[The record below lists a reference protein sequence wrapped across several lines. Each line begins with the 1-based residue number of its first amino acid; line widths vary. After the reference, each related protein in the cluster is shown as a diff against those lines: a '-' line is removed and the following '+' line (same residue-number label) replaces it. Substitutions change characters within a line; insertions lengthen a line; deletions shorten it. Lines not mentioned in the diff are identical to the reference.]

1 MRHRRRPPSSTPM
14 PRPSSRPCRSAPAAM
29 SCHCSTTRWR
39 WTGRVRAR
47 CTAGP
52 SRRPQGS
59 RPSTAALRRT
69 RTACTAALTSQ
80 DPAGMR
86 RHVRPLPRRR
96 HTPRHH
102 TPRHHT
108 SRPRTPRDPVTD
120 TPAPPAVPPAR
131 PNRAPV
137 RLRSVTLDDI
147 LGTGAILIGTA
158 HLLEHVSDPDGD
170 VLRVVDITA
179 SAGTLIPVAGGFL
192 YTPDP
197 GYAGV
202 VQLAY
207 QVSDGQAAVAQ
218 MAHLNIRP
226 VCKDGTDAADVLT
239 GTDGVDVIAG
249 GRGDD
254 QIAAQGGD
262 DVIYG
267 GDGADRILGGAG
279 DDLIYGGAGD
289 DIIYGEAGH
298 DRIDGG
304 AGHDMI
310 YGGDGSDVLTGGA
323 GDDALFGGAGSDMM
337 DGGTGDDVLSD
348 GAGSDIVT
356 GGAGSDTVIVSAD
369 RADDTFQGDA
379 PEPGVAPDTGA
390 VDTLDFSAVTA
401 PLSIDMTTG
410 VAEST
415 DSGHDSFAGFE
426 VVIAGRGDDVIR
438 GSAADEVIYGADGAD
453 AITGGAGDDALF
465 GGTGD
470 DVLSDGAGSDIV
482 TGGAGSD
489 TVIVSADRADDTF
502 QGDAPEPGVAPDTG
516 AVDTLDFS
524 AVTAP
529 LSIDMT
535 TGVAD
540 STDSGHDSFAGFEV
554 LIAGRGDDVIRGS
567 AADET
572 VVDGAGRDTV
582 TLAEGRDRMVV
593 TQDMSADSFDGGAG
607 QDTLDLSQIEGPVV
621 ADLSTGRVAG
631 VTGPADSFD
640 SFEVIIGTT
649 GGDRFIIGDGSVTLT
664 GGAGDDV
671 YCFNTVDGIAQN
683 TATITDFGIGDAIET
698 RIWRFFEDDG
708 RDDHGGLRLDGAA
721 PPDTLRPL
729 NLSFSYETG
738 TDGDTTR
745 IDIHEDDMFDAF
757 ITLTGHHVLILHDAL

>member
-1 MRHRRRPPSSTPM
+1 MIKVKKTRSDADQKDPSQPYGFDDGAPKGGLPQAIAMAVLSVAFYLRSMVSGHTEAARPQTDARPDQ
-14 PRPSSRPCRSAPAAM
+14 PRPAAPEDPQVGAGPVAAEADAAPAQAPFVDPDATAFIATL
-29 SCHCSTTRWR
+29 SIS
-39 WTGRVRAR
+39 TGRNVVSLFHNTVALDR
-47 CTAGP
+47 AGP
-52 SRRPQGS
+52 GALHGGSVPQAAGVQTFHGGTATHANGLHRGADVTGPGGHEAPRPAPAPQT
-59 RPSTAALRRT
+59 PHAQTPHAQT
-69 RTACTAALTSQ
+69 PHIQTP
-80 DPAGMR
+80 DPQ
-86 RHVRPLPRRR
+86 
-96 HTPRHH
+96 
-102 TPRHHT
+102 
-108 SRPRTPRDPVTD
+108 DPVTD
-120 TPAPPAVPPAR
+120 TPAPPALPPAR

-207 QVSDGQAAVAQ
+207 QVTDGQAAVAQ

-226 VCKDGTDAADVLT
+226 VFQDGTDAADVLT

-289 DIIYGEAGH
+289 DIIYGEAGD

-426 VVIAGRGDDVIR
+426 VVIAG
-438 GSAADEVIYGADGAD
+438 
-453 AITGGAGDDALF
+453 
-465 GGTGD
+465 
-470 DVLSDGAGSDIV
+470 
-482 TGGAGSD
+482 
-489 TVIVSADRADDTF
+489 
-502 QGDAPEPGVAPDTG
+502 
-516 AVDTLDFS
+516 
-524 AVTAP
+524 
-529 LSIDMT
+529 
-535 TGVAD
+535 
-540 STDSGHDSFAGFEV
+540 H
-554 LIAGRGDDVIRGS
+554 GDDVIRGS

-572 VVDGAGRDTV
+572 VVDGTGRDTV

-593 TQDMSADSFDGGAG
+593 TQDLSADSFDGGAG

-621 ADLSTGRVAG
+621 ADLSTGRVTG

-640 SFEVIIGTT
+640 SFEVIIGTK

-721 PPDTLRPL
+721 PPDMLRPL